1 MKLTGLHLLLTYQ
14 CTFECDHCF
23 VFGSPSQTGVMTL
36 AQIQEILRQ
45 ALDAGIIESIYFEG
59 GEPFLY
65 YAVMVKGIQEA
76 VEAGFSA
83 GVVSNAYWATSLEDA
98 LEWLRPLAGL
108 VADLTI
114 SSDLYH
120 YDERNSQHAQ
130 DAARAAQQLGIPLG
144 AICVAQPEETNA
156 MLTVGQIPS
165 GESAVMYRG
174 RAACKLVSRAELQP
188 WQRFDECPHEN
199 LREPGRCH
207 LDPLGNLH
215 VCQGVSLGNV
225 FETPLKEICAR
236 YDADAHPICG
246 PLLNGGPAALVTE
259 YALPHEGSYADACHL
274 CYEARQSLRERF
286 PAILLPDQMYGVVE

>member
-65 YAVMVKGIQEA
+65 YAVMLKGVREA

>member
-144 AICVAQPEETNA
+144 TICVAQPEETNA

>member
-23 VFGSPSQTGVMTL
+23 VFGSPKQTGVMTV
-36 AQIQEILRQ
+36 AQIRDILRQ
-45 ALDAGIIESIYFEG
+45 AQEAGTIERIYFEG

-65 YAVMVKGIQEA
+65 YAVMVKGVQEA
-76 VEAGFSA
+76 VKAGFSA
-83 GVVSNAYWATSLEDA
+83 GVVSNAYWATSQEDA

-130 DAARAAQQLGIPLG
+130 DAARAAEQLGIPLG
-144 AICVAQPEETNA
+144 TICVALPEETNA
-156 MLTVGQIPS
+156 ILTVGQIPT

-188 WQRFDECPHEN
+188 WQRFDECPHED

-225 FETPLKEICAR
+225 FKTPLKEICAR
-236 YDADAHPICG
+236 YEAEAHPICG
-246 PLLNGGPAALVTE
+246 LLLNGGPAALVTE
-259 YALPHEGSYADACHL
+259 YALPHEECYADACHL
-274 CYEARQSLRERF
+274 CYGARLSLRERF
-286 PAILLPDQMYGVVE
+286 PEVLLPDQMYGVVE